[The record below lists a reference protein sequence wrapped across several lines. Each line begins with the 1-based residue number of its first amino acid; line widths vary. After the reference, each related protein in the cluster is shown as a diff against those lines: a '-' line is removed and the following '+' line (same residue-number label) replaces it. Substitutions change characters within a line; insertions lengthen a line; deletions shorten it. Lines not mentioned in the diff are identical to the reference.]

1 MLVHRRKDGLREAM
15 QEPKFHLQP
24 ILLRGTIANLQRSR
38 RTHDFVLTR
47 FQQNA
52 VGATAVGA
60 TAMGLGAAGIGLVNM
75 ASNAD
80 EEADW
85 VEFELDGMQMQGWLW
100 LLPMRN
106 GDVVEVVAEK
116 VGESRYVVY
125 SVKRDGDDIVSVYPH
140 ATAGRKQH
148 YRSTAKIMFWAF
160 VLVNAIGVFAMHRPG
175 DFGEKF
181 LSFAAFMGVA
191 MAATLVVFAII
202 FYRVTQK
209 MMGFVR
215 LAEAIFR
222 TYGWPDVENINLRKT
237 SREHRGI
244 NTLANY
250 GRYYFRYK

>member
-1 MLVHRRKDGLREAM
+1 MKKSEST
-15 QEPKFHLQP
+15 LQTV
-24 ILLRGTIANLQRSR
+24 LLRGTIANLQRSR
-38 RTHDFVLTR
+38 RTHDFVLTQL
-47 FQQNA
+47 QQNA
-52 VGATAVGA
+52 VGVTAVGA
-60 TAMGLGAAGIGLVNM
+60 AAMGLGAAGIGLVNM

-106 GDVVEVVAEK
+106 GDAVEVVAEK
-116 VGESRYVVY
+116 IGESRYVVY

-148 YRSTAKIMFWAF
+148 YRSMAKIMLWAF
-160 VLVNAIGVFAMHRPG
+160 VLVNAIGVFAMYRPG
-175 DFGEKF
+175 DFGDKF

-191 MAATLVVFAII
+191 MAATFVVFAII

-237 SREHRGI
+237 SREHRGS
-244 NTLANY
+244 NTLSNY
-250 GRYYFRYK
+250 GRYYFRYQ

>member
-1 MLVHRRKDGLREAM
+1 M

-52 VGATAVGA
+52 VGATAMGA
-60 TAMGLGAAGIGLVNM
+60 AAIGLGATGIGLVNM
-75 ASNAD
+75 ASDAD

-106 GDVVEVVAEK
+106 GDVVELVAEK
-116 VGESRYVVY
+116 VGENRYVVY

-148 YRSTAKIMFWAF
+148 YRSMEKIMFWAF

-175 DFGEKF
+175 DFGDNF

-191 MAATLVVFAII
+191 MAATLVVFLVI
-202 FYRVTQK
+202 FYRVTKK

-215 LAEAIFR
+215 LAEAIFK

-237 SREHRGI
+237 SCEHRGT

>member
-1 MLVHRRKDGLREAM
+1 MKKSEST
-15 QEPKFHLQP
+15 LQTV
-24 ILLRGTIANLQRSR
+24 LLRGTIANLQRSR
-38 RTHDFVLTR
+38 RTHDFVLTQL
-47 FQQNA
+47 QQNA
-52 VGATAVGA
+52 VGVTAVGA
-60 TAMGLGAAGIGLVNM
+60 AAMGLGAAGIGLVNM

-106 GDVVEVVAEK
+106 GDAVEVVAEK
-116 VGESRYVVY
+116 IGESRYVVY

-148 YRSTAKIMFWAF
+148 YRSMAKIMLWAF
-160 VLVNAIGVFAMHRPG
+160 VLVNAIGVFAMYRPG
-175 DFGEKF
+175 DFGDKF

-191 MAATLVVFAII
+191 MAATFVVFAII

-209 MMGFVR
+209 MMGVVR
-215 LAEAIFR
+215 LAEVIFR

-237 SREHRGI
+237 SREHRGS
-244 NTLANY
+244 NTLSNY
-250 GRYYFRYK
+250 GRYYFRYQ

>member
-1 MLVHRRKDGLREAM
+1 M

-38 RTHDFVLTR
+38 RTHDFVLTQ

-52 VGATAVGA
+52 VGVTAVGTA
-60 TAMGLGAAGIGLVNM
+60 AMGFGAAGIGLVNM

-85 VEFELDGMQMQGWLW
+85 VEFRLDGMQMQGWLW

-125 SVKRDGDDIVSVYPH
+125 SIKREGDDIVSVYPH
-140 ATAGRKQH
+140 ATAGRRQH
-148 YRSTAKIMFWAF
+148 YRSMAKTLLWAF
-160 VLVNAIGVFAMHRPG
+160 VFVNAIGVFAMHKPG
-175 DFGEKF
+175 DFGAKF

-191 MAATLVVFAII
+191 MAAALVVFATI

-237 SREHRGI
+237 SRAHRGT

>member
-1 MLVHRRKDGLREAM
+1 MKKN
-15 QEPKFHLQP
+15 EPLLQTV
-24 ILLRGTIANLQRSR
+24 LLRGTIANLQRSR
-38 RTHDFVLTR
+38 RTHDFVLTQV
-47 FQQNA
+47 QQKA

-60 TAMGLGAAGIGLVNM
+60 AAMGMGAAGIGLVNM

-85 VEFELDGMQMQGWLW
+85 VEFELDGKQMQGWLW

-106 GDVVEVVAEK
+106 GDDVEVVAEK
-116 VGESRYVVY
+116 VGENRYVVY
-125 SVKRDGDDIVSVYPH
+125 SVKRDGDDIVAVYPH

-148 YRSTAKIMFWAF
+148 YRSMAKIMIWAF
-160 VLVNAIGVFAMHRPG
+160 VLINAIGVFALHRPG

-191 MAATLVVFAII
+191 MSATFVAFAII

-222 TYGWPDVENINLRKT
+222 TYGWSDVENINLRKT
-237 SREHRGI
+237 SREHRGA
-244 NTLANY
+244 NTLSNY

>member
-1 MLVHRRKDGLREAM
+1 
-15 QEPKFHLQP
+15 
-24 ILLRGTIANLQRSR
+24 
-38 RTHDFVLTR
+38 
-47 FQQNA
+47 
-52 VGATAVGA
+52 
-60 TAMGLGAAGIGLVNM
+60 
-75 ASNAD
+75 
-80 EEADW
+80 
-85 VEFELDGMQMQGWLW
+85 MQMQGWLW

-148 YRSTAKIMFWAF
+148 YRSMAKIMFWAF

-237 SREHRGI
+237 SREHRGT